1 MGCGASSKEK
11 YAVLHSGPADTAD
24 SGRSTPQHVRIA
36 SSKDLEGEL
45 VVLPALKASGPP
57 PPLPEIPVAGP
68 GGPELQLPVE
78 FFLEEGDEDSILA
91 EDKLAAGL
99 PPLPA
104 KTKAA
109 GGAGAEKTANSELPR
124 ATAVSAQLDLE
135 PVVRPRSFR
144 RRV

>member
-45 VVLPALKASGPP
+45 VVLPALKAPGPP

-91 EDKLAAGL
+91 EEKPTAGL

-109 GGAGAEKTANSELPR
+109 GGAAAEKTASEGNPSQR
-124 ATAVSAQLDLE
+124 VAQLDLE

-144 RRV
+144 RRL